1 MIDAGT
7 KPKETA
13 ILRLVEDMQLNPQI
27 GGCCGQIAV
36 DIQACSGQWFNPVIA
51 SQLYEVR
58 KSAKRSATGVT
69 VDMERRSASDIP
81 SFVFGFDSTRF
92 PTSWTSVTK
101 ACSDTSVCY
110 LERFQ
115 HTGLTRTP
123 VQPLP
128 VTLAFVT

>member
-58 KSAKRSATGVT
+58 KSTTVAGKSPISATGVT
-69 VDMERRSASDIP
+69 PVGHGGAKCKRN
-81 SFVFGFDSTRF
+81 
-92 PTSWTSVTK
+92 SVI
-101 ACSDTSVCY
+101 C
-110 LERFQ
+110 LW
-115 HTGLTRTP
+115 L
-123 VQPLP
+123 
-128 VTLAFVT
+128 